1 MVCQQCGFSNPEGC
15 RFCTECGAP
24 LAAVPMNDATVLDG
38 GANRTV
44 PYGVRPG
51 GVPSPAMPPR
61 PSVPPRPAADGD
73 TLNATGAAAP
83 TVFSSYTPVAQPQ
96 VPAARPLLP
105 NASRSSGMT
114 ASMNVALAV
123 LSQILVGLLI
133 LLLLYVISVSQG
145 NDPFQFGT
153 QAQSSSGTSVSSEST
168 TQDGSDDSW
177 PDTEGRNLACDA
189 EPDMKVVS
197 VESVGNDLVVTVLVT
212 LSDDCESGT
221 TTTLDDDSTRVTLRD
236 SGGDTVADAVFDFSS
251 DMQTIPEKGKRIKL
265 SYSPTQFYR
274 PATEL
279 EQTFQDDPAE
289 LIVKYVYAAASG
301 SGASTSTGPSSRSGA
316 LGGKSASDD
325 EAEQDACNALQWQVA
340 QDKSKASA
348 FMSTY
353 TTQLSSKRQG
363 MVIDGKTWSC
373 RDILAHFITLR
384 DKHPNVLL
392 IWSGD
397 WPTYDANPTKYYVI
411 ISGESFGSTD
421 DAWNWCQSNGYGQ
434 VDCLPVNLE

>member
-1 MVCQQCGFSNPEGC
+1 M
-15 RFCTECGAP
+15 
-24 LAAVPMNDATVLDG
+24 
-38 GANRTV
+38 
-44 PYGVRPG
+44 
-51 GVPSPAMPPR
+51 
-61 PSVPPRPAADGD
+61 
-73 TLNATGAAAP
+73 
-83 TVFSSYTPVAQPQ
+83 SSETKV
-96 VPAARPLLP
+96 
-105 NASRSSGMT
+105 T
-114 ASMNVALAV
+114 LAV
-123 LSQILVGLLI
+123 LSPILIGLLI
-133 LLLLYVISVSQG
+133 LLLMYVISVSQG
-145 NDPFQFGT
+145 NKPFQFGT
-153 QAQSSSGTSVSSEST
+153 QAQSSSDTSASSEST
-168 TQDGSDDSW
+168 TTGSDDSW

-212 LSDDCESGT
+212 PSDDCESGT

-236 SGGDTVADAVFDFSS
+236 SSGDTVADAVFDFSS
-251 DMQTIPEKGKRIKL
+251 DMQTIPAKGKRIKL
-265 SYSPTQFYR
+265 SYAPTQFYR

-279 EQTFQDDPAE
+279 ERTFQDDPAE
-289 LIVKYVYAAASG
+289 LIVKYVYAASAG

-316 LGGKSASDD
+316 LGGESASDD

-421 DAWNWCQSNGYGQ
+421 DAWNWCHSNGYGQ